1 LQEKTMNKTLLSAAL
16 AAVLVLPLAP
26 AQVQAPDAQAE
37 AAKVAALRE
46 KLRTDKRA
54 VVAANMPLNDAQ
66 AKKFWPI
73 YDDYQREWRALQDR
87 RSRMVLE
94 YVNTREMTDLHAKK
108 LAEEALAIEREEA
121 RLHEKYFKRLARAIP
136 ATLAA
141 RYMQI
146 ESKIEALYRYDLART
161 IPLAD

>member
-1 LQEKTMNKTLLSAAL
+1 MKKILLFAAL
-16 AAVLVLPLAP
+16 AAALALPLAP
-26 AQVQAPDAQAE
+26 ARAQAPETTDDAAQSA
-37 AAKVAALRE
+37 
-46 KLRTDKRA
+46 KLRDKVRSDKRGL
-54 VVAANMPLNDAQ
+54 VAANMKLTEAQ

-136 ATLAA
+136 ATVAA

-161 IPLAD
+161 IPLVD